1 MEYEEVINATEINQC
16 LNSTQLAPP
25 LVLGMGTAVYL
36 LVWPFLV
43 MEFKCFPIGRITAVW
58 VGSMCMVLTLVLTQ
72 TNVYEILGEQ
82 DNLQTLCLLLG
93 MMLFAQ
99 YLEREGLMSLILER
113 IIQPKRSFYA
123 ILWVIC
129 LISALLSSVI
139 TNDAACVMLTPIV
152 LIEHQKQKRSTKE
165 FLPLLLG
172 IATSANIGSAATIM
186 GNPQNAY
193 IASVLNINLA
203 TTFRALLPAAVIG
216 CCLNIGLLY
225 MYCFLFY
232 LRNVKSQDT
241 ADSKLANGNVVD
253 HDSFRS
259 SASLNNH
266 VNNYN
271 ENDALIKV
279 RYNSSQD
286 LVKSEIGYKKPKN
299 LEQSWMI
306 VYDPEHP
313 ERINIPSAGFAPC
326 K

>member
-1 MEYEEVINATEINQC
+1 
-16 LNSTQLAPP
+16 
-25 LVLGMGTAVYL
+25 
-36 LVWPFLV
+36 
-43 MEFKCFPIGRITAVW
+43 
-58 VGSMCMVLTLVLTQ
+58 
-72 TNVYEILGEQ
+72 
-82 DNLQTLCLLLG
+82 

>member
-139 TNDAACVMLTPIV
+139 TNDAAYTVI
-152 LIEHQKQKRSTKE
+152 
-165 FLPLLLG
+165 
-172 IATSANIGSAATIM
+172 
-186 GNPQNAY
+186 AY
-193 IASVLNINLA
+193 I
-203 TTFRALLPAAVIG
+203 
-216 CCLNIGLLY
+216 CLVYTKKLY
-225 MYCFLFY
+225 KY
-232 LRNVKSQDT
+232 
-241 ADSKLANGNVVD
+241 
-253 HDSFRS
+253 
-259 SASLNNH
+259 
-266 VNNYN
+266 
-271 ENDALIKV
+271 
-279 RYNSSQD
+279 
-286 LVKSEIGYKKPKN
+286 
-299 LEQSWMI
+299 
-306 VYDPEHP
+306 
-313 ERINIPSAGFAPC
+313 
-326 K
+326 